1 VTERRRSARRP
12 ANQSPWVS
20 ARVRPGRDVALLD
33 LGDDGALVE
42 GTTRLMPGSRIVLQL
57 HTSERSV
64 AVAGLVVR
72 CEVASLDRER
82 GIRYRGAVRFDVPL
96 SCAEVTTRYG

>member
-1 VTERRRSARRP
+1 
-12 ANQSPWVS
+12 
-20 ARVRPGRDVALLD
+20 
-33 LGDDGALVE
+33 
-42 GTTRLMPGSRIVLQL
+42 VLQL

-72 CEVASLDRER
+72 CEVTSLDRER

-96 SCAEVTTRYG
+96 SCAEATTRYG